1 MELSFNE
8 KQFGKLNDIGRPGDK
23 NFIVCNTDISVKLN
37 RIKLNTSKVILSHEK
52 NKCGFEIILWFKK
65 YHKWAQVC

>member
-8 KQFGKLNDIGRPGDK
+8 KRFGKLNDIGRPGDK

-37 RIKLNTSKVILSHEK
+37 RMQYEQSDFVSR
-52 NKCGFEIILWFKK
+52 KK
-65 YHKWAQVC
+65 